1 MMRREHER
9 EETMPMR
16 RCAML
21 AALTFLS
28 AVPVRAEVSE
38 LHMATQFGIGAMP
51 MILMQRNHLLE
62 PELQKAGLSNVN
74 VQWRQFPGGN
84 PMNEGLLSG
93 SLDIVS
99 GGTTVFIT
107 LWSKA
112 KGSTA
117 VKAVGAVSALP
128 LWFMTRDPNVHA
140 LSDLSERDK
149 ISVTTVKVSVH
160 AILLQM
166 AAEKLW
172 GTASAARFDPLTV
185 TMPHGDAAAALI
197 SGASEINNHFSAPP
211 FQYMEAKAP
220 GVRRVTTAQ
229 EILGAPS
236 TYMVA
241 YTTEKFRNDNP
252 KTYAAFVAAL
262 RNALEIINTDPR
274 RAAQDYLDASKD
286 PISIDDAV
294 AMIKD
299 PGAKF
304 TMAPDNVMTFADF
317 MFKQGLIKVR
327 PASWKDMFFPEV
339 YDLSGS

>member
-1 MMRREHER
+1 MRSKW
-9 EETMPMR
+9 
-16 RCAML
+16 AVVAGLAGLVL
-21 AALTFLS
+21 AAPS
-28 AVPVRAEVSE
+28 ARAEVSE
-38 LHMATQFGIGAMP
+38 LRVATQFGIGAMP

-62 PELQKAGLSNVN
+62 HELEKAGLPGVN

-112 KGSTA
+112 KGSVA
-117 VKAVGAVSALP
+117 VKAIGAVSALP
-128 LWFMTRDPNVHA
+128 LWFMTRDPDVHQ
-140 LSDLSERDK
+140 LSDLTDKDK
-149 ISVTTVKVSVH
+149 ISVTTQKVSVH

-166 AAEKLW
+166 AAEKIW
-172 GTASAARFDPLTV
+172 GPAQSGRFDPLTV
-185 TMPHGDAAAALI
+185 TLPHGEAAAALM
-197 SGASEINNHFSAPP
+197 SGGSEVNNHFSAPP

-220 GVRRVTTAQ
+220 GVRRITSAQ
-229 EILGAPS
+229 DILGAPA

-241 YTTEKFRNDNP
+241 YATEKFRTDNP
-252 KTYAAFVAAL
+252 KTYGAFVAAL
-262 RNALEIINTDPR
+262 RASLDGINRDPR
-274 RAAQDYLDASKD
+274 AAAKDYLDASKD

-294 AMIKD
+294 AMITD

-317 MFKQGLIKVR
+317 MAKQGLIKVR
-327 PASWKDMFFPEV
+327 PSSWKDMFFPDV
-339 YDLSGS
+339 YDLPGS